1 MRFQTVLA
9 LIAGFVAFALLL
21 VVTSVTG
28 ATFFFGNTSLWAL
41 LYVIGI
47 PLVGALLVVRRFK

>member
-1 MRFQTVLA
+1 MSFQTILA
-9 LIAGFVAFALLL
+9 LLAGLVVFVLLL
-21 VVTSVTG
+21 IVTSVTG
-28 ATFFFGNTSLWAL
+28 AIFFFGNTSLWAL